1 MNDETL
7 EAVRR
12 DYQVFTAIEQQLRDA
27 VEHENN
33 IDFPDDSI
41 LKDNVQ
47 GILKVI
53 QQHKADLFQKY
64 PL

>member
-12 DYQVFTAIEQQLRDA
+12 DYQVFTAIEQQLRDCVNQFNLA
-27 VEHENN
+27 EKNKLQVMA
-33 IDFPDDSI
+33 DG
-41 LKDNVQ
+41 LGTALQ
-47 GILKVI
+47 VI

>member
-7 EAVRR
+7 EAVRK
-12 DYQVFTAIEQQLRDA
+12 DYQVFTAIEQQLRDCVNQFNLA
-27 VEHENN
+27 EKNKLQVMA
-33 IDFPDDSI
+33 DG
-41 LKDNVQ
+41 LGTALQ
-47 GILKVI
+47 VI